1 MRELTDEIPNVAILL
16 ESPYPTHSQILRGIL
31 RFTQLHTPWT
41 LDVRMGRAGE
51 PSGFDEVTWNYSG
64 VIANRAPESL
74 AALISRHKTP
84 LVVMNDIA
92 RELHPAG
99 RILCDNA
106 AVARIA
112 ADTLE
117 NAGFTNF
124 AFVGERSSIM
134 WSVERERVFS
144 EEIRRRGHKC
154 HVYRTDSGDTLRD
167 LRSLQDWLAS
177 LPRPTAL
184 FAACDLRA
192 RHVLDACNA
201 KGLRV
206 PDDIAILGVDNDE
219 VICETAL
226 PTLSSI
232 PLTAEDVGYQAAEVL
247 NMAMTGELRGKAKP
261 VDVFFTGTTAVLRR
275 STERELVE
283 DELVRRCRTLIEANI
298 TRSFNVSDLVHSLKV
313 SRRTLETRFRAAMGR
328 SLNDEI
334 TALRIRHA
342 KTLLSKTSMTQ
353 AQIAAKCGFC
363 DASHMSVIFQRH
375 CHARPS
381 TFR

>member
-1 MRELTDEIPNVAILL
+1 MRELTDEIPNVVILL
-16 ESPYPTHSQILRGIL
+16 ESPYPTHSQILHGIL

-51 PSGFDEVTWNYSG
+51 PSGFDESTWNYSG
-64 VIANRAPESL
+64 VIANRTPPDL
-74 AALISRHKTP
+74 AALIKRHKTP

-92 RELHPAG
+92 RELHPIG

-106 AVARIA
+106 VVARIA

-117 NAGFTNF
+117 SAGFSNF
-124 AFVGERSSIM
+124 AFVGERRSIM

-144 EEIRRRGHKC
+144 EEIARRGYKC
-154 HVYRTDSGDTLRD
+154 HIYRTASEETHRD
-167 LRSLQDWLAS
+167 LRSPQRWLAA
-177 LPRPTAL
+177 LPHPTAL
-184 FAACDLRA
+184 FAACDIRA

-219 VICETAL
+219 VICETSL

-247 NMAMTGELRGKAKP
+247 NMAMTGELTRKAKP

-275 STERELVE
+275 STERDLVE
-283 DELVRRCRTLIEANI
+283 DSLVRRCRTLIEANI
-298 TRSFNVSDLVHSLKV
+298 ARSFNVSDLVHSLNV

-334 TALRIRHA
+334 TALRIRRA
-342 KTLLSKTSMTQ
+342 KALLSKTSMTQ
-353 AQIAAKCGFC
+353 AEIAAKCGFC

-375 CHARPS
+375 CHATPS